1 MNDDSFSPSR
11 NNASMFFCLNSAFY
25 VFKHFFVLMHHRAFG
40 VRRLPQGCA
49 MTVTFFNTTTSES
62 LEELER
68 QKNLQSKNSTNDHG
82 PSFFEQPERYRKSEW
97 PKNLNTM
104 AGLPFAKG
112 E

>member
-1 MNDDSFSPSR
+1 
-11 NNASMFFCLNSAFY
+11 
-25 VFKHFFVLMHHRAFG
+25 
-40 VRRLPQGCA
+40 

-62 LEELER
+62 LEEFER

-112 E
+112 EQRNWIFIYNGTIFLYYFKMKLILKVKKIQISFLP